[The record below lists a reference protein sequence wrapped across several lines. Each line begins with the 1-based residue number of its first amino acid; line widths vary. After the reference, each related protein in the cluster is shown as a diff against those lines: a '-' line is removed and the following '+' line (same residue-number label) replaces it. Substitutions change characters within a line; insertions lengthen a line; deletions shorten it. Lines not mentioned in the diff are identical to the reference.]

1 MGQSGQL
8 WRIDPTGQFWNCH
21 AAALGRGADKA
32 QDELYKQLL
41 EACGGSSPEDNLVD
55 YLQTWS
61 SDDAIQLVSKC
72 MEQVLFP
79 KAQHIM
85 ATAASATEA
94 ARLMPKIHWQGVVVD
109 YSSSRRK
116 PKKTTMRGA
125 FLPPGSAER

>member
-1 MGQSGQL
+1 MGQSQL

-21 AAALGRGADKA
+21 ATALGRAADKA
-32 QDELYKQLL
+32 QEELYQQLL
-41 EACGGSSPEDNLVD
+41 EVCGGSPDNLVD

-72 MEQVLFP
+72 METVLFP
-79 KAQHIM
+79 KAQQIM
-85 ATAASATEA
+85 TTAASPTEA

-109 YSSSRRK
+109 YSSSMRK

-125 FLPPGSAER
+125 FLPPGSQER